1 MRARY
6 APAEPG
12 TKSLKLI
19 AIIEPEKGLACF
31 PVEGEPG
38 AGISTIVD
46 DFDGAHGVA
55 RKLGTTHPNPPRT
68 MGHDRITINNSGTI
82 STGNSRAGPLCA

>member
-1 MRARY
+1 LRARY

-19 AIIEPEKGLACF
+19 AIIELEKGLACF

-38 AGISTIVD
+38 SGISTVRM
-46 DFDGAHGVA
+46 GS
-55 RKLGTTHPNPPRT
+55 LTT
-68 MGHDRITINNSGTI
+68 
-82 STGNSRAGPLCA
+82 

>member
-1 MRARY
+1 LRARY

-19 AIIEPEKGLACF
+19 AIIELEKGLACF

-38 AGISTIVD
+38 SEISTVVD

-55 RKLGTTHPNPPRT
+55 HDVGLPPEPHPY
-68 MGHDRITINNSGTI
+68 
-82 STGNSRAGPLCA
+82 AGPRPKYDQQFLDDIHRLFMGQLCT

>member
-19 AIIEPEKGLACF
+19 AIIEMEKGLACF

-38 AGISTIVD
+38 AGISTVRM
-46 DFDGAHGVA
+46 GVA
-55 RKLGTTHPNPPRT
+55 HNVGPPPNAACT
-68 MGHDRITINNSGTI
+68 MGHDRNTINNSWTI
-82 STGNSRAGPLCA
+82 STSYSWSAVHIIGVFG